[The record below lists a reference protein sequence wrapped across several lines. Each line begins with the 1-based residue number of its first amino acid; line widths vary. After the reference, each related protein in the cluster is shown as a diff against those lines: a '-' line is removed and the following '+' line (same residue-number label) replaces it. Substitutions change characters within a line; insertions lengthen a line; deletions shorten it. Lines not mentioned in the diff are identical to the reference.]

1 MTSHHHHSHAAT
13 VGPLDPATVAVV
25 ASVRDLEVSFMTRQG
40 YVEALR
46 TVSLEVARGEIIAL
60 VGESGSGKS
69 VLGQSLLGLISH
81 VRGAQVSGSV
91 RVAGVDMLAKGD
103 RSRAVRR
110 HVLGAV
116 FQDPL
121 TSLNPTTKIGTQ
133 LTERG
138 ITRARAVEN
147 LQDAGVPDAGKRA
160 DQFPHELSGGLRQRV
175 AIAMALGTAAP
186 GRRGL
191 RGRGPDRAPGV
202 PAQVLSNAT
211 GEPQLIVADEPTT
224 ALDVSVQAQVVLLFD
239 RLRREHGCAV
249 LFVTHDLGVA
259 ASIADRI
266 AVLYAG
272 RMCEIGPAADL
283 LLRPTHWYTRALLQA
298 RISVDTAATS
308 TVRAIPGAPPNPLHL
323 PPGCPFE
330 PRCPNAH
337 ADCRSVLPQ
346 LTPRPEGDGRGEAAC
361 LHPKPDSD
369 RMGLA
374 VEPGGRPER
383 DPAEPA
389 ASLPPAEEHQATLP
403 PRLAELAI
411 ELRHVS
417 KSFRLRRDGLGFNKQ
432 YVNAVADVSLAIPH
446 GGSFALVGESGCGKT
461 TTLRIACGLLE
472 PDKGDVEWSSN
483 AGRPQLVFQDAGSSL
498 TPWMSIGAML
508 SEQLGRRDVPRL
520 SRRAKTLE
528 LLVRVGLDERAIDA
542 KPRDLSGGQRQRA
555 AIARSLAAE
564 PRVLICDEPVSAL
577 DASLAIRVLDLLQEL
592 RQGLGVALLVVTH
605 DLGVAR
611 RIADEVAVMYRGE
624 IVEQGPT
631 DKIFAS
637 PAHPYTEGLLAAI
650 PSAEPGR
657 LSPKLS
663 GEPPSPI
670 GTVQGC
676 SFRPRCPYAR
686 EVCVAEAP
694 PLSEVLTDWRSACH
708 FADEVLAGTLR
719 PTRETPA

>member
-1 MTSHHHHSHAAT
+1 MTSHDPQSQRAT
-13 VGPLDPATVAVV
+13 VGPLDPTPAAGV
-25 ASVRDLEVSFMTRQG
+25 ASVRDLAVSFTTRQG
-40 YVEALR
+40 QVQALR

-81 VRGAQVSGSV
+81 ARGAQASGSV
-91 RVAGVDMLAKGD
+91 HVAGVDMLAKGD

-121 TSLNPTTKIGTQ
+121 TSLNPTTKIGRQ

-138 ITRARAVEN
+138 ITRARAIEN
-147 LQDAGVPDAGKRA
+147 LHDAGVPDATKRA

-175 AIAMALGTAAP
+175 AIAMALGTAPA
-186 GRRGL
+186 RRGS
-191 RGRGPDRAPGV
+191 RRHGARPAPGV
-202 PAQVLSNAT
+202 PAHVLSDAT

-272 RMCEIGPAADL
+272 RICEIGPAADL

-298 RISVDTAATS
+298 RISVDTAAT
-308 TVRAIPGAPPNPLHL
+308 TAVRAIPGAPPNPLHL

-337 ADCRSVLPQ
+337 ADCRSVLPH
-346 LTPRPEGDGRGEAAC
+346 LTPRPKGDGRGEAAC
-361 LHPKPDSD
+361 LHPNPDHGESTD
-369 RMGLA
+369 VVG
-374 VEPGGRPER
+374 EPTRRPQG

-389 ASLPPAEEHQATLP
+389 SSFSPVGKDQPLHPTRAREPAL
-403 PRLAELAI
+403 
-411 ELRHVS
+411 ELRHIS
-417 KSFRLRRDGLGFNKQ
+417 KSFRLRSDGLGFGKQ
-432 YVNAVADVSLAIPH
+432 YVNAVADVSLAIPQ

-461 TTLRIACGLLE
+461 TTLRIACGLLSPNQGE
-472 PDKGDVEWSSN
+472 VKWSSN

-498 TPWMSIGAML
+498 TPWMTIGAML
-508 SEQLGRRDVPRL
+508 SEQLGRQEVPRR

-577 DASLAIRVLDLLQEL
+577 DASLAIRVLDLLHEL

-611 RIADEVAVMYRGE
+611 RIADQVAVMYRGE

-631 DKIFAS
+631 DTIFAT

-694 PLSEVLTDWRSACH
+694 PLAEVVADWRSACH
-708 FADEVLAGTLR
+708 FAGEVLAGTLR
-719 PTRETPA
+719 PSRETPV